1 MTMKAMKSLTNQ
13 KRTKTTMKKTLTS
26 HKGSLVEGER
36 VTLISLNEQRA
47 EAVVEDPFGREW
59 NVPFEYLH
67 IYK

>member
-1 MTMKAMKSLTNQ
+1 
-13 KRTKTTMKKTLTS
+13 MKKTLTS

-36 VTLISLNEQRA
+36 VTLISLNEQKA

>member
-1 MTMKAMKSLTNQ
+1 MKAMKSLTNQ
-13 KRTKTTMKKTLTS
+13 NRTKTTMKKTLTS

-36 VTLISLNEQRA
+36 VTLISLNEQRE